1 LLQFAP
7 VPILGL
13 DGSWGLLVERI
24 EFLLFFF
31 SVCFCLPLCF
41 QVWVGEGLLVAALVV
56 VFALVAGGVYNQMFF
71 FGVWFVRV
79 RVQRLG
85 GRRFLAS
92 CCGMVS

>member
-1 LLQFAP
+1 
-7 VPILGL
+7 
-13 DGSWGLLVERI
+13 
-24 EFLLFFF
+24 
-31 SVCFCLPLCF
+31 LPLCF
-41 QVWVGEGLLVAALVV
+41 QVWVGEGLLVAAALVV

-85 GRRFLAS
+85 GRRLLAS